1 MSIRWR
7 VLFCVAHVYL
17 HRCVHIYGYIH
28 MSCLV
33 QKHVGHILHPAV
45 AGIVLM
51 AMALFLRLMA
61 VQAPLLR
68 TGTISHNLQP
78 SLDVSN
84 MCPGWISLNAEW
96 KRVGRCSKRL
106 QTNPRTV
113 CCKWP
118 TLFRSPCDYHGQH
131 DAWFGH
137 VCAVCDCLEH
147 HFHEIVWCVE
157 WFEVWFERYPVCT
170 TDSKGEQM
178 DNLAS
183 RTGLIQVIVGKW
195 LPLF

>member
-1 MSIRWR
+1 MKSFCS
-7 VLFCVAHVYL
+7 VLHTYTYIT
-17 HRCVHIYGYIH
+17 VHIYGYNIYIYIY
-28 MSCLV
+28 MSYLV

-61 VQAPLLR
+61 VQAPLVADRHDQPQFAAILR
-68 TGTISHNLQP
+68 CVQHVP
-78 SLDVSN
+78 
-84 MCPGWISLNAEW
+84 WLNFTAEW

-106 QTNPRTV
+106 KKTNPRTV
-113 CCKWP
+113 GCKWP

-147 HFHEIVWCVE
+147 LMKFFDVL
-157 WFEVWFERYPVCT
+157 
-170 TDSKGEQM
+170 S
-178 DNLAS
+178 AS
-183 RTGLIQVIVGKW
+183 RYDLRDTQFVPRILRASANGQFGK
-195 LPLF
+195 